1 MRIVI
6 DMQGAQTDS
15 RFRGIGRYTV
25 GIAKAIARNR
35 GKHEVLL
42 ALSSFEPETIDT
54 LRAEFKNILPQENIR
69 VWYAPGPVAWI
80 SPANE
85 NNRKVA
91 EIIYEEFILSL
102 CPDILFIPSLFEG
115 FGNDAVFSPLLM
127 EKEFAV
133 IAVGHD
139 LIPYQNPNEYLS
151 NKAQKEW
158 YMYKFSTLIKSKGI
172 VTHSQYT
179 RSEFIQCLK
188 NFNGEIVTIG
198 SDVDNAYHLINKEES
213 SVQKFLADNNITKD
227 FILYAGGVEPRKNV
241 PALIK
246 AYSLLPRELRFQH
259 QLVLVCGIHEDQKEV
274 LQKIAAE
281 RGLDCSEYRIL
292 GYLPVEQ
299 LCVLYNTC
307 KLFVFPSLS
316 EGFGLPLLEAMRC
329 GAPVIGSD
337 ATSIP
342 EVINNPEALFN
353 PHDVKSM
360 SFKMEQSLRDDAFR
374 QHLQQ
379 KAREQQKKFSWDLSA
394 QRCFELFEKTSQ
406 AKTSTK
412 EWAYSTSMA
421 QLCSRLAH
429 CPMNSDQYVYLA
441 QTLGRTFETSNS
453 GKKQL
458 FVDISELYQ
467 RDAKTG
473 IQRVT
478 RSVLAELLHNP
489 PPGYIV
495 RPVFARA
502 EIASGYFHAQKF
514 ITKLS
519 DINVSELDLDGC
531 PIDYNHDDFFL
542 GLDYLAYTVPLQIDH
557 LIGMHRHGVKLW
569 FVVYD
574 LLPILFPTFWGQL
587 AAQNHSRWLKAL
599 TLFDG
604 VVCIS
609 SSVANELKN
618 WLNEIHHPNY
628 NLFPI
633 KWFHLGN
640 NIECSMPTMGL
651 PQDAQIICTELK
663 KRTTILMVSTIEPR
677 KGYLQALDAFELLWH
692 QKIDINLAIVGK
704 AGWNMDA
711 FIKRLNQHQ
720 ERGKHLF
727 WLSGISDE
735 YLKKVYDVATAVLM
749 ASAGEG
755 FGLAVVEGALH
766 GKPLILRD
774 LPVFREIAGD
784 HAFYFNGEKPED
796 LATAIEKWLK
806 LYKEG
811 KAPSSEG
818 VETLTWK
825 ESTQMLL
832 KQLPL

>member
-227 FILYAGGVEPRKNV
+227 FVLYAGGMEPRKNV
-241 PALIK
+241 PALIE

-281 RGLDCSEYRIL
+281 RGLNCSEYRIL
-292 GYLPVEQ
+292 GYLPAEQ

-406 AKTSTK
+406 ANTSTK

-542 GLDYLAYTVPLQIDH
+542 GLDYVAYTIPLQEKY
-557 LIGMHRHGVKLW
+557 LLMMHRHGVNIYFILH
-569 FVVYD
+569 D
-574 LLPILFPTFWGQL
+574 LLPIQFPFFWDEETKN
-587 AAQNHSRWLKAL
+587 AQERWLKEL
-599 TLFDG
+599 MHYDG
-604 VVCIS
+604 IVCVSHTVASDVQNWIKKNNQQGRECPSIS
-609 SSVANELKN
+609 
-618 WLNEIHHPNY
+618 
-628 NLFPI
+628 
-633 KWFHLGN
+633 WFHNGSS
-640 NIECSMPTMGL
+640 IEDSVPTKGL
-651 PQDAQIICTELK
+651 PEDAPQILATMR
-663 KRTTILMVSTIEPR
+663 RTPTILMVSTIEPR
-677 KGYLQALDAFELLWH
+677 KKYDQALAAMDILWA
-692 QKIDINLAIVGK
+692 KGTEINLVIVGK
-704 AGWNMDA
+704 AGWKTEQ
-711 FIKRLNQHQ
+711 FIELLK
-720 ERGKHLF
+720 KHPRQGTNLF
-727 WLSGISDE
+727 WLCGISDE
-735 YLKKVYDVATAVLM
+735 YLEKVYKAATVVLM
-749 ASAGEG
+749 ASIGEG
-755 FGLAVVEGALH
+755 FGLPVVEGALH